1 MRTYLRENVH
11 HFINI
16 VFESKKKK
24 NSQVNFAQ
32 NLKTR

>member
-1 MRTYLRENVH
+1 MRTYCYLRENVH

-24 NSQVNFAQ
+24 IVRLIS
-32 NLKTR
+32 LRI